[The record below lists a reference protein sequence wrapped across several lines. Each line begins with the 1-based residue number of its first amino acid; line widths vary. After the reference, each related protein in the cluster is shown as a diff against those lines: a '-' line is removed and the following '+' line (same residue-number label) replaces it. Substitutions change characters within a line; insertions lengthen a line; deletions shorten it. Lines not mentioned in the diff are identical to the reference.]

1 MMRKPSLR
9 QLWALLGIPTDYA
22 LARRLPVQRG
32 AKKLVAIGRNRDGP
46 VIKLGPRAA
55 TAWSPMQAAAGQD
68 GIARRPT
75 SGFRSIARQTKII
88 REKLTAGQ
96 RIRENL

>member
-32 AKKLVAIGRNRDGP
+32 AKKLAAIGRNRDGP

-55 TAWSPMQAAAGQD
+55 TAWSRMQAAAVKD
-68 GIARRPT
+68 GIALRPI

-88 REKLTAGQ
+88 R
-96 RIRENL
+96 